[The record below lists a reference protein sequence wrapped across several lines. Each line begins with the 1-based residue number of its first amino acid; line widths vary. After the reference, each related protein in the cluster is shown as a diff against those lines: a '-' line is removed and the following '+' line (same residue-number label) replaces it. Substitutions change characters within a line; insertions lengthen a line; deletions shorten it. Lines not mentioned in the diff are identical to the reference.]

1 MSRPIVALVG
11 RPNVGKSTLFNRLA
25 GERLA
30 VVDERP
36 GTTRDRIVAEAE
48 WNGIAFDVVDT
59 GGLDPLSSHRG
70 GPRPP
75 DRASHPKK
83 GPGGDSADY
92 LEAIRQQAE
101 AACQEADIILFIVDG
116 VAGATADDGEVAEFL
131 RRQGRRGPPAVF
143 LVVNKCDTAARR
155 QQAAEFYTLGIG
167 EPLPVSALHGTGV
180 GDLLDVLTA
189 AMPRHAPL
197 EEPSIRLAIV
207 GRPNVGKSSLL
218 NRLLGEE
225 RVIVSPI
232 PGTTRDAID
241 TALTFHGTR
250 LTLIDTAGIRR
261 RGRIVPGVEKFSVLR
276 TLQALERSQVALL
289 LIDAVEGLTAQD
301 AHIAGLIV
309 EKRRGVILLVNK
321 WDLVEKDEQTME
333 VYRARLQAELAF
345 LDYAPILFISALTGQ
360 RTSQVLPLALQVQE
374 ESLRRVPTAQVNRV
388 LQEAVDQH
396 PPPARAGRP
405 LKVYFGAQ
413 SRTAPPTFEIQVNEA
428 GLVHFS
434 YARYLENA
442 LRRRFGF
449 LGVPIRLH
457 FIGRA
462 ESAS

>member
-30 VVDERP
+30 VVDDRP
-36 GTTRDRIVAEAE
+36 GTTRDRVVAEAE
-48 WNGIAFDVVDT
+48 WNGVAFDIVDT
-59 GGLDPLSSHRG
+59 GGLDPLGARRRGPAPDDSSG
-70 GPRPP
+70 YL
-75 DRASHPKK
+75 
-83 GPGGDSADY
+83 DS
-92 LEAIRQQAE
+92 IRRQAE
-101 AACQEADIILFIVDG
+101 AACQEADILLFIVDVLDG
-116 VAGATADDGEVAEFL
+116 VTAEDAEVADFL
-131 RRQGRRGPPAVF
+131 RRQGRRAPPSVF
-143 LVVNKCDTAARR
+143 LVVNKCDTAERR
-155 QQAAEFYTLGIG
+155 QQASEFYALGIG
-167 EPLPVSALHGTGV
+167 DPIAISALHGTGV
-180 GDLLDVLTA
+180 GDLLDLLTA
-189 AMPRHAPL
+189 NMPRRPPA
-197 EEPSIRLAIV
+197 EEASIRLAIV

-225 RVIVSPI
+225 RVIVSPT

-241 TALTFHGTR
+241 TSLTFHGTR

-261 RGRIVPGVEKFSVLR
+261 RGRIEPGVEKFSVLR
-276 TLQALERSQVALL
+276 TLKAIERSQVALL

-309 EKRRGVILLVNK
+309 EKRRGVVLLVNK
-321 WDLVEKDEQTME
+321 WDLVPKDDRTLED
-333 VYRARLQAELAF
+333 YRTRLRAELSF

-360 RTSQVLPLALQVQE
+360 RTGDVLPLALQVQE
-374 ESLRRVPTAQVNRV
+374 ESVRRVPTAQVNRS
-388 LQEAVDQH
+388 LQEAMDQH

-413 SRTAPPTFEIQVNEA
+413 TRTAPPTFEIQVNEA
-428 GLVHFS
+428 DLVHFT

-449 LGVPIRLH
+449 IGVPIQLR
-457 FIGRA
+457 FTGRR
-462 ESAS
+462 ESAPD